1 MKLRLIATAADRAL
15 LDSAGETRTLRWIM
29 AVMLFLTVLAAAF
42 GLGALAAA
50 ETLDRQLA
58 GKLTVQIVEA
68 DPAAREA
75 HAAQA
80 LAAVRA
86 TAGVS
91 AAAPVD
97 RDALARMLR
106 PWLGADGAD
115 SDLPIPAMIDVQ
127 LASPS
132 PATLARVG
140 SAIHRVAPTA
150 RIDRYEAWMSPVAR
164 FMRTMIALAGTLVLV
179 MAAAAATV
187 VVLAARAGLDAHRE
201 TIAMLHLLGT
211 TDAQIA
217 RLFQRQIALETL
229 YGGIAGS
236 ALALVLVALIGGE
249 IAGLGAE
256 LVSGVRFALRDWLA
270 LLALPLLFALLATF
284 AARFAVE
291 RVLGRAP

>member
-29 AVMLFLTVLAAAF
+29 AVMLFLTVLAGAF

-50 ETLDRQLA
+50 ATLDRQLA

-68 DPAAREA
+68 NARDREAAAAR
-75 HAAQA
+75 A
-80 LAAVRA
+80 LAALRRTPMVTSA
-86 TAGVS
+86 T
-91 AAAPVD
+91 PVD
-97 RDALARMLR
+97 RAALATLLR

-115 SDLPIPAMIDVQ
+115 PDLPIPAMIDVQ
-127 LASPS
+127 LRTPDAAPVVM
-132 PATLARVG
+132 AALR
-140 SAIHRVAPTA
+140 RVAPAA

-164 FMRTMIALAGTLVLV
+164 FMRTMVALAAALVMV
-179 MAAAAATV
+179 MAAATATV

-217 RLFQRQIALETL
+217 RLLQRRIALETL
-229 YGGIAGS
+229 YGGLAGTV
-236 ALALVLVALIGGE
+236 LALVLVAAIGGE

-256 LVSGVRFALRDWLA
+256 LVSGVRFALRDWAA
-270 LLALPLLFALLATF
+270 LIALPLVFALLATL
-284 AARFAVE
+284 AARFSVE
-291 RVLGRAP
+291 RVLGRIL

>member
-29 AVMLFLTVLAAAF
+29 AVMLFLTVLAGAF

-50 ETLDRQLA
+50 ATLDRQLA

-68 DPAAREA
+68 NARDREAAAAR
-75 HAAQA
+75 A
-80 LAAVRA
+80 LAALRRTPMVTSA
-86 TAGVS
+86 T
-91 AAAPVD
+91 PVD
-97 RDALARMLR
+97 RAALATLLR

-115 SDLPIPAMIDVQ
+115 PDLPIPAMIDVQ
-127 LASPS
+127 LRTPDAAPVVM
-132 PATLARVG
+132 AALR
-140 SAIHRVAPTA
+140 RVAPAA

-164 FMRTMIALAGTLVLV
+164 FMRTMVALAAALVLV
-179 MAAAAATV
+179 MAAATATV

-217 RLFQRQIALETL
+217 RLLQRRIALETL
-229 YGGIAGS
+229 YGGLAGTV
-236 ALALVLVALIGGE
+236 LALVLVAAIGGE

-256 LVSGVRFALRDWLA
+256 LVSGVRFALRDWAA
-270 LLALPLLFALLATF
+270 LIALPLVFALLATL
-284 AARFAVE
+284 AARFSVE
-291 RVLGRAP
+291 RVLGRIL